1 LQKFDKERVSGF
13 YLQLDF
19 LSNLLEHSLIST
31 TCMTRDLNPVYVI
44 TPGSTVT
51 GLVLLH
57 CSALVSVC

>member
-1 LQKFDKERVSGF
+1 MQKIDKERGSRF

-31 TCMTRDLNPVYVI
+31 TCMTRYLSPVYVI

-51 GLVLLH
+51 GIVLLH
-57 CSALVSVC
+57 FSALVSVC